1 MIYRRYTV
9 ALSAGKARKHC
20 VSLGIN
26 YVTDRVY
33 CTVIRGEIERNLS
46 LLPTLPPVALMG
58 TMLRRK
64 RCAHAYTAG

>member
-33 CTVIRGEIERNLS
+33 CTVIRGEIERN
-46 LLPTLPPVALMG
+46 PVPASHAS
-58 TMLRRK
+58 TRRSDGND
-64 RCAHAYTAG
+64 AT